1 MPASILEP
9 DHRCLI
15 MTRRKPIR
23 QTSEGTTPT
32 DYHLPVL
39 LHESI
44 DGLQVHAHGVYVDCT
59 FGGGGHSREILK
71 RLGEHGRLLAF
82 DQDAEAATQVPKDP
96 RMEFIPHN
104 FRHLHR
110 FLRLHNV
117 SQVDG
122 ILADLGVSS
131 HQFDEATRGF
141 STRFD
146 GELDM
151 RMDRRQTLTASGIIS
166 QYSEQQLHK
175 LFEQYGELTNAK
187 TLARLIVQQR
197 KSLPMQTTKGFM
209 QAISQAVVG
218 NPNKWYAQVFQALR
232 IEVNEEIA
240 ALKDLLQQVPDLL
253 KPGGRIAVIT
263 FHSLE
268 DRIVKNF
275 FKSGSFENQ
284 TDQDPFGQK
293 ENKKIFQLITR
304 KPIVPGA
311 DEIRNNS
318 RSRSAKLRIAEK
330 T

>member
-1 MPASILEP
+1 
-9 DHRCLI
+9 
-15 MTRRKPIR
+15 
-23 QTSEGTTPT
+23 
-32 DYHLPVL
+32 
-39 LHESI
+39 
-44 DGLQVHAHGVYVDCT
+44 
-59 FGGGGHSREILK
+59 
-71 RLGEHGRLLAF
+71 
-82 DQDAEAATQVPKDP
+82 
-96 RMEFIPHN
+96 
-104 FRHLHR
+104 
-110 FLRLHNV
+110 
-117 SQVDG
+117 
-122 ILADLGVSS
+122 
-131 HQFDEATRGF
+131 
-141 STRFD
+141 
-146 GELDM
+146 
-151 RMDRRQTLTASGIIS
+151 MDRRQTLTASGIIS